1 MAQIII
7 PSALRAFTNQQT
19 RLEVTGNTVGELFND
34 LTRRFPELHRHLLDE
49 QGRLRKFVNVFVGN
63 EEIRYLQNEAT
74 LVTAHDEVSIV
85 PSVAGGR

>member
-7 PSALRAFTNQQT
+7 PAALRAFTNQQAK
-19 RLEVTGNTVGELFND
+19 LEATGGTVGELLGD
-34 LTRRFPELHRHLLDE
+34 LTRRFPELRRHLLDE

-74 LVTAHDEVSIV
+74 PVRASDEVSIV

>member
-7 PSALRAFTNQQT
+7 PSALRTFTNQQAK
-19 RLEVTGNTVGELFND
+19 LEAAGNTVADLLND
-34 LTRRFPELHRHLLDE
+34 LTRRFPELRRHLLDE

-63 EEIRYLQNEAT
+63 EEIRHLQNEAT
-74 LVTAHDEVSIV
+74 TVAANDEVSIV